1 MEKNQFHL
9 LEEIVNE
16 VSGKGDD
23 ETKIQFLKDNPE
35 IMFREFRWMNQSNKL
50 QERVLNSIFERQFN
64 VRSQLEKLKQGGELN
79 GRILFSPNLLK
90 NKKQTS
96 DRTA

>member
-1 MEKNQFHL
+1 MEENQFHL

-16 VSGKGDD
+16 VSDD

-50 QERVLNSIFERQFN
+50 QERV
-64 VRSQLEKLKQGGELN
+64 
-79 GRILFSPNLLK
+79 
-90 NKKQTS
+90 
-96 DRTA
+96 

>member
-1 MEKNQFHL
+1 MRFRR
-9 LEEIVNE
+9 
-16 VSGKGDD
+16 KGDD

-64 VRSQLEKLKQGGELN
+64 VRSQLEKLKQGWELN
-79 GRILFSPNLLK
+79 GRIYSHP
-90 NKKQTS
+90 TY
-96 DRTA
+96 